1 MFSLRSRTALP
12 RPVPAVLWL
21 AAAFLAGCGV
31 PGEPLP
37 PLLEIPAPVQDLSVV
52 QAGTQLQLAW
62 SRPRLTTEGTRARRL
77 DRMELYG
84 AFLPGDAPLTSFS
97 EQSSRL
103 ATILAQ
109 SLPETEER
117 IVYTIPL
124 DASHLGSQATFALKA
139 INDRGRDAG
148 FSNVVSARIANL
160 PEPPSDVQLTL
171 TEKAVRLSW
180 KSSSQSVFGGSP
192 SPPAPS
198 PAPTIDGYQV
208 FRQEAGS
215 LVPAA
220 VIGETPSPAYEDAA
234 FEFEHRYV
242 YSVRAFVRQGDS
254 LAVTPLSAPG
264 EVAAVDRFPPAPPEN
279 VRAVAAPG
287 AVELAWSPSAEPDL
301 AGYNVYRSEEAAFTK
316 INSELLRIPVFRD
329 ATVRPGVRYR
339 YQVRASDAKGNE
351 SGPSEEVPITAE

>member
-1 MFSLRSRTALP
+1 M
-12 RPVPAVLWL
+12 
-21 AAAFLAGCGV
+21 
-31 PGEPLP
+31 
-37 PLLEIPAPVQDLSVV
+37 VQV
-52 QAGTQLQLAW
+52 GTQLQLAW
-62 SRPRLTTEGTRARRL
+62 SRPRLTTEGTRARRF

-117 IVYTIPL
+117 MVYTIPL
-124 DASHLGSQATFALKA
+124 DASHLGSQATFALKVL
-139 INDRGRDAG
+139 NDRGRDAG

-160 PEPPSDVQLTL
+160 PEPPSDLQLTL

-180 KSSSQSVFGGSP
+180 KSSPQSALGGSA
-192 SPPAPS
+192 APIS
-198 PAPTIDGYQV
+198 GYQV

>member
-1 MFSLRSRTALP
+1 MFSLRSRTALS

-52 QAGTQLQLAW
+52 QVGTQLQLAW

-77 DRMELYG
+77 DRIELYG

-117 IVYTIPL
+117 MVYTIPL
-124 DASHLGSQATFALKA
+124 DASHLGSQATFALKVL
-139 INDRGRDAG
+139 NDRGRDAG

-180 KSSSQSVFGGSP
+180 KSSPQSALGGSA
-192 SPPAPS
+192 AP

-215 LVPAA
+215 PAQA
-220 VIGETPSPAYEDAA
+220 SVIGETPSPAYEDAA

-242 YSVRAFVRQGDS
+242 YSVRAFVKQDNS
-254 LAVTPLSAPG
+254 LAVTPLSAPV

-287 AVELAWSPSAEPDL
+287 AVELAWSPNAEPDL
-301 AGYNVYRSEEAAFTK
+301 AGYSVYRSDGGAFTR

-339 YQVRASDAKGNE
+339 YQVQASDAKGNE
-351 SGPSEEVPITAE
+351 SAPSEEVSVEAD